1 MKLTGKL
8 IISGKITAETGLH
21 IGGSKSSLDIGGVDL
36 NVIKTPQGVPFIP
49 GSSLKGKLRSLL
61 AKTEGSIAASRTGID
76 KDHRRKNLQQ
86 LEQLGILID
95 EHFPYLIQIFG
106 SSGDNDD
113 RGEVTR
119 LLVRDANLDTGHFSS
134 SFDENEIE
142 MDFKYSDV
150 KWENTID
157 RKRGTALNPRQLE
170 RVPAGA
176 SFDFE
181 IVYDLYE
188 NVETTDYQDA
198 NGQPEANGNGNISIL
213 KKHLWA
219 LETAMNLLQDDYLGG
234 QGSRGYGKV
243 SFQSSKVT
251 QKKITPNGKY
261 ESVELTGDI
270 KTFADNLKQL

>member
-61 AKTEGSIAASRTGID
+61 AKTEGSMAVNARDAKGAKS
-76 KDHRRKNLQQ
+76 
-86 LEQLGILID
+86 D
-95 EHFPYLIQIFG
+95 EDFPYLLQIFG
-106 SSGDNDD
+106 SSGDDKD
-113 RGEVTR
+113 RGEITR
-119 LLVRDANLDTGHFSS
+119 LLVRDASLDRD
-134 SFDENEIE
+134 SFDKE
-142 MDFKYSDV
+142 FKEKGFEVELGFTDV
-150 KWENTID
+150 KWENTINR
-157 RKRGTALNPRQLE
+157 RKGTAENPRQLE

-188 NVETTDYQDA
+188 NADSTEYKNKADKPEP
-198 NGQPEANGNGNISIL
+198 NGSGNISIL

-219 LETAMNLLQDDYLGG
+219 LETAMRLLQDDYLGG

-243 SFQSSKVT
+243 KFDDVAVKQKNVT
-251 QKKITPNGKY
+251 SNGAY
-261 ESVELTGDI
+261 EEVALTADAA
-270 KTFADNLKQL
+270 TFANNLKQL